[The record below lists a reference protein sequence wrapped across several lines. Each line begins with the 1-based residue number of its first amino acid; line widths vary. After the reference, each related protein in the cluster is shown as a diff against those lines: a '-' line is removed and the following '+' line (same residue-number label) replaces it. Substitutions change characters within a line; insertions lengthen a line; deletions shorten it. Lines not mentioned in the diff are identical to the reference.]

1 MGNKPTYCRYKF
13 FNYER
18 NKYNLFR
25 IVVVTCSVLATVYYG
40 YECTKK
46 YISDPITV
54 SDEMVPL
61 DSLPPLQMSIC
72 KQVHLTD
79 CTIQD
84 HSNYYFSLF
93 DKHEVIMNDTDDY
106 ECYYDYDTDYN
117 EYYYDYDTTTNF
129 PPPIGKYR
137 F

>member
-1 MGNKPTYCRYKF
+1 MLENVPYCTFKF
-13 FNYER
+13 YDLVR

-46 YISDPITV
+46 YISDPIAV

-61 DSLPPLQMSIC
+61 DSLPPLQWSIC

-79 CTIQD
+79 CAIQD
-84 HSNYYFSLF
+84 NSAFNFLF
-93 DKHEVIMNDTDDY
+93 QKHDVAN
-106 ECYYDYDTDYN
+106 YDTGDNGYN
-117 EYYYDYDTTTNF
+117 L
-129 PPPIGKYR
+129 
-137 F
+137 